1 MATMICANCERYGI
15 QWFGLSG
22 PSPHTHCPHCGGIDC
37 QVPEEPDELSALD
50 QEREDALS
58 DDANRCCAV
67 ITVDELADIL
77 GDDAAFFD
85 GEDVGDR

>member
-1 MATMICANCERYGI
+1 MATMICANCGRYGI

-58 DDANRCCAV
+58 DDANR
-67 ITVDELADIL
+67 DML
-77 GDDAAFFD
+77 GDDDAFFD
-85 GEDVGDR
+85 GEDVGAR